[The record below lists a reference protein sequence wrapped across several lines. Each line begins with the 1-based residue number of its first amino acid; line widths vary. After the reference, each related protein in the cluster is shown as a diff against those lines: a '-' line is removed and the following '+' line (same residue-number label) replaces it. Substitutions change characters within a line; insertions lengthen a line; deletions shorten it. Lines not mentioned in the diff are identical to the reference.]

1 MIIYFIMS
9 IHQNLQMEGKGN
21 LVNLMLGKKKVVII
35 ESVKVEMKIEEVKRK
50 KEGYVSLS

>member
-1 MIIYFIMS
+1 
-9 IHQNLQMEGKGN
+9 MEGKGN